1 MMVVRA
7 GQMGGVGPVI
17 AASGG
22 PVLRIGGVVR
32 MAMEGTLEKEHEE
45 ETGQHPRSGIV
56 DTPAAGPGGVGE
68 EVEERD
74 PEEDPPGERQQHLHP
89 PVAEAE
95 ERYRSAS
102 HVGGNRRQDEA
113 DDKGPDVDA
122 GDRKERDRRG
132 DHGRTGD
139 YGADNQ
145 Q

>member
-1 MMVVRA
+1 M
-7 GQMGGVGPVI
+7 
-17 AASGG
+17 
-22 PVLRIGGVVR
+22 
-32 MAMEGTLEKEHEE
+32 
-45 ETGQHPRSGIV
+45 
-56 DTPAAGPGGVGE
+56 
-68 EVEERD
+68 
-74 PEEDPPGERQQHLHP
+74 
-89 PVAEAE
+89 AEAE

>member
-1 MMVVRA
+1 MMIVGS

-17 AASGG
+17 AASDG
-22 PVLRIGGVVR
+22 PVLRVR
-32 MAMEGTLEKEHEE
+32 GMVRVAMEGTLEKEHEE
-45 ETGQHPRSGIV
+45 ETSQHPRSGIV

-74 PEEDPPGERQQHLHP
+74 PEENPPGERQQHLHP

-95 ERYRSAS
+95 ERHRSS
-102 HVGGNRRQDEA
+102 PRVGGNRRQDEA

-132 DHGRTGD
+132 NHGRTGD
-139 YGADNQ
+139 CGADKQ
-145 Q
+145 P